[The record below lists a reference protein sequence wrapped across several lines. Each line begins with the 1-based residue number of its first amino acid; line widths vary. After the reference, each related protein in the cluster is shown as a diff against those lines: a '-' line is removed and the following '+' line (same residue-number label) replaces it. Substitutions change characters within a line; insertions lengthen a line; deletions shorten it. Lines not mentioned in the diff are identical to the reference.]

1 MLKYLE
7 QFNISEEE
15 ISLLKQTLK
24 PNIIENFEVMRN
36 NVIEVLT
43 YLKTLGVA
51 DLLNVITHR
60 PDLCFRSVNIL
71 EQNLTTLDKD
81 LLLFVFNNSIDDL
94 INFNI

>member
-7 QFNISEEE
+7 QYNINEEE

-81 LLLFVFNNSIDDL
+81 LLLFVFNNTIDDL
-94 INFNI
+94 TNFNI

>member
-7 QFNISEEE
+7 QYNINEEE

>member
-7 QFNISEEE
+7 QYNINEEE

-94 INFNI
+94 TNFNI